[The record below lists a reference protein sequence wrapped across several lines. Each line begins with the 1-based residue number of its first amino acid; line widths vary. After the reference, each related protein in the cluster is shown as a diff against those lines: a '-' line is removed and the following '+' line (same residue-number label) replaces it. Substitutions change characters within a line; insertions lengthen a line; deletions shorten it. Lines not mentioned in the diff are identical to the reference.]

1 MTSAPTGTPSA
12 ESVLFSAM
20 LRTALLP
27 SLACG
32 LAGIIVLWIAR
43 GPSGAL
49 GAAGGV
55 VVSLVFFVAGL
66 LVMRRLSD
74 GNPLTL
80 MVAALAVFLGQII
93 FLGVIILVL
102 GSVSWLD
109 GVAFGVGALVV
120 ALAWQVFQI
129 RAFIQS
135 RRPVFDS
142 SSIPRGVDASGSVE

>member
-12 ESVLFSAM
+12 DSVLFSAM
-20 LRTALLP
+20 LQTALWP

-32 LAGIIVLWIAR
+32 LASIVVLWATR

-55 VVSLVFFVAGL
+55 IVSLAFFVVGL

-74 GNPLTL
+74 GNPMTL
-80 MVAALAVFLGQII
+80 MIAALAVFLGQII

-102 GSVSWLD
+102 GSVAWLD
-109 GVAFGVGALVV
+109 GVAFGVGALVI

-129 RAFIQS
+129 LAFIRS
-135 RRPVFDS
+135 RRPVFEPS
-142 SSIPRGVDASGSVE
+142 AIRGGMNASGSVE